1 MKIKEKGLKGKA
13 AQYRKDRESGNGLR
27 KGFNAFRTF
36 DHGKEKKDAKPKPE
50 VILDF
55 MGSKLTVIDE
65 DGGRVDE
72 ASIPYVKNSALKVTG
87 IEGELSFD
95 DVKVRSCY

>member
-1 MKIKEKGLKGKA
+1 MKVKEKGLKGKA
-13 AQYRKDRESGNGLR
+13 AQYRRDREGGNGLR
-27 KGFNAFRTF
+27 KGFNAFRMQ
-36 DHGKEKKDAKPKPE
+36 DGSKGKKEPAPKPE

-72 ASIPYVKNSALKVTG
+72 ASVPYVKNSALKVTG
-87 IEGELSFD
+87 IEGDLSFD
-95 DVKVRSCY
+95 DVKVRP